1 MQKPPPVSANMRLQD
16 TSDPEL
22 KAKGSTVLKEYCPA
36 GRHAVRLKS
45 CLTPIFKVEKRQ
57 VKNFSTFSFR

>member
-1 MQKPPPVSANMRLQD
+1 MRLQD